1 MSLDLQI
8 LLIIKRNSSLYK
20 LIGPFSTHTYRVV
33 ASKNLASLD
42 YSRVYS
48 FYNKYKMLLWVLPPY
63 IS

>member
-33 ASKNLASLD
+33 ASKSLASLD

-48 FYNKYKMLLWVLPPY
+48 FYNKCKMLL
-63 IS
+63 